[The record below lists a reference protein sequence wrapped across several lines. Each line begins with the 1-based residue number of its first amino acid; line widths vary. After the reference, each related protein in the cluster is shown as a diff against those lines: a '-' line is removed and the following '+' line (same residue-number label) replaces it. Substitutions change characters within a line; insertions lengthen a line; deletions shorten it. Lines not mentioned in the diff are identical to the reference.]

1 MSIIIVTVL
10 VEGPSLPAELKGT
23 ETPFTIIDS
32 GFFEAVGV
40 ISFAYVCHHNTLLIY
55 GSLVTPTIDRWNK
68 VTHISMGIS
77 VIASLV
83 MATSGYFIF
92 VSRKSRLAF
101 IRILKVGL
109 DRRTKHAAT
118 SSIISQ
124 VTVSSELRNVCVD
137 ELLILLSA
145 DFWAN
150 VARLCFGLNMMTTTP
165 LEAFVCRE
173 VRLFPICRTG
183 GRLPGC

>member
-1 MSIIIVTVL
+1 MKADGEHHESMGIIIVTVL
-10 VEGPSLPAELKGT
+10 IEGPSLPAELKGT

-55 GSLVTPTIDRWNK
+55 GSLITPTIDRWNK

-92 VSRKSRLAF
+92 VSRQSPLALYLDTKGWSLQTDKT
-101 IRILKVGL
+101 RGNILNNFPS
-109 DRRTKHAAT
+109 DRKHKAT
-118 SSIISQ
+118 Q
-124 VTVSSELRNVCVD
+124 CLR
-137 ELLILLSA
+137 
-145 DFWAN
+145 
-150 VARLCFGLNMMTTTP
+150 R
-165 LEAFVCRE
+165 
-173 VRLFPICRTG
+173 
-183 GRLPGC
+183 